1 VRRRYGSGSVFPR
14 PDGKWI
20 AQWDMPREDGRRR
33 RRQLVAD
40 TEAQA
45 WKRMSTERA
54 SPSKARPR
62 AGTVGEFL
70 ERWLEDVVRVTRRE
84 RTYVGYRAIVSALP
98 VSVTQLPLG
107 HPRLGHETQAHLSA
121 LPRHPRTVAHH
132 AACLRTAFGYAVRKR
147 MIDHNPAA
155 DLDLPRIPRTER
167 VPLTA
172 EQLKRLL
179 EFTGGRD
186 GRGAL
191 HAGGAPVS
199 DAGRTER
206 RPAAGGP
213 TDGASA
219 QRGVPRVPSAARPLV
234 PREARSTMGRAT
246 ASVLSADHALYVT
259 AAFTGLR
266 QGELLGLRW
275 EDVDLRR
282 ATLTVRHSL
291 TRLPGRRYVLTEP
304 KTERSRRT
312 IPLLPPVVEALTELR
327 RSQMER
333 ATIGGRDV
341 GAQTRVEGR
350 PGLGL
355 GTDREGSGVF
365 PVPGPATRPARTQTQ
380 APLNQ
385 GLVFCDEQGR
395 ALDGSLVTKRFQRT
409 LEAAGLPPSRFH
421 DIRHACATML
431 IENGVDL
438 ATVAAILGHSTI
450 VITTS
455 TYDHVRGGRT
465 QAALG
470 TLMERIG

>member
-179 EFTGGRD
+179 EFTGGGRREREALPARGRVDGLPDGSRGAHLVNRGGLDAGQAVESAGRGRD
-186 GRGAL
+186 G
-191 HAGGAPVS
+191 AGEPAGSAG
-199 DAGRTER
+199 DAGTV
-206 RPAAGGP
+206 
-213 TDGASA
+213 GAT
-219 QRGVPRVPSAARPLV
+219 R
-234 PREARSTMGRAT
+234 
-246 ASVLSADHALYVT
+246 DHRHSDHPLYVT

-333 ATIGGRDV
+333 PEKRD
-341 GAQTRVEGR
+341 
-350 PGLGL
+350 
-355 GTDREGSGVF
+355 
-365 PVPGPATRPARTQTQ
+365 
-380 APLNQ
+380 Q

-409 LEAAGLPPSRFH
+409 LEAAGLPAIRFH
-421 DIRHACATML
+421 DLRHTAASLM
-431 IENGVDL
+431 IESGMSL
-438 ATVAAILGHSTI
+438 AAVSGLLGHTNI
-450 VITTS
+450 GITVD
-455 TYDHVRGGRT
+455 TYGHISE
-465 QAALG
+465 QH
-470 TLMERIG
+470 EREAMARFAERLA

>member
-1 VRRRYGSGSVFPR
+1 
-14 PDGKWI
+14 
-20 AQWDMPREDGRRR
+20 M
-33 RRQLVAD
+33 
-40 TEAQA
+40 
-45 WKRMSTERA
+45 
-54 SPSKARPR
+54 
-62 AGTVGEFL
+62 
-70 ERWLEDVVRVTRRE
+70 
-84 RTYVGYRAIVSALP
+84 
-98 VSVTQLPLG
+98 
-107 HPRLGHETQAHLSA
+107 
-121 LPRHPRTVAHH
+121 
-132 AACLRTAFGYAVRKR
+132 
-147 MIDHNPAA
+147 
-155 DLDLPRIPRTER
+155 
-167 VPLTA
+167 
-172 EQLKRLL
+172 
-179 EFTGGRD
+179 
-186 GRGAL
+186 
-191 HAGGAPVS
+191 
-199 DAGRTER
+199 
-206 RPAAGGP
+206 
-213 TDGASA
+213 
-219 QRGVPRVPSAARPLV
+219 
-234 PREARSTMGRAT
+234 
-246 ASVLSADHALYVT
+246 
-259 AAFTGLR
+259 R

-312 IPLLPPVVEALTELR
+312 IPLLPPVVKALTELR

-333 ATIGGRDV
+333 ATIGGRDARDGV
-341 GAQTRVEGR
+341 PDADVRLQDSGWDGLRDATGARQAPGEGARPTGARPGEPSATGR
-350 PGLGL
+350 P
-355 GTDREGSGVF
+355 
-365 PVPGPATRPARTQTQ
+365 
-380 APLNQ
+380 PLNQ

>member
-1 VRRRYGSGSVFPR
+1 VATRKYGAGSVFQR
-14 PDGKWI
+14 PKDGKWI

-70 ERWLEDVVRVTRRE
+70 QTWLVDVVRVTRRE
-84 RTYVGYRAIVSALP
+84 RTYVGYQAIIAGLP
-98 VSVTQLPLG
+98 NSLREMPLTGVGVGHAVQL
-107 HPRLGHETQAHLSA
+107 HLSSMR
-121 LPRHPRTVAHH
+121 RHPRTVQHH

-155 DLDLPRIPRTER
+155 DIPRTER

-172 EQLKRLL
+172 EQLKRLI
-179 EFTGGRD
+179 
-186 GRGAL
+186 
-191 HAGGAPVS
+191 
-199 DAGRTER
+199 
-206 RPAAGGP
+206 
-213 TDGASA
+213 
-219 QRGVPRVPSAARPLV
+219 
-234 PREARSTMGRAT
+234 
-246 ASVLSADHALYVT
+246 T
-259 AAFTGLR
+259 AA
-266 QGELLGLRW
+266 
-275 EDVDLRR
+275 
-282 ATLTVRHSL
+282 
-291 TRLPGRRYVLTEP
+291 Y
-304 KTERSRRT
+304 
-312 IPLLPPVVEALTELR
+312 
-327 RSQMER
+327 
-333 ATIGGRDV
+333 
-341 GAQTRVEGR
+341 
-350 PGLGL
+350 
-355 GTDREGSGVF
+355 SGM
-365 PVPGPATRPARTQTQ
+365 R
-380 APLNQ
+380 
-385 GLVFCDEQGR
+385 
-395 ALDGSLVTKRFQRT
+395 
-409 LEAAGLPPSRFH
+409 H